1 MHRSRSCGSS
11 VLCVLP
17 RARWTTSVFA
27 VLSRTFKEDEGA
39 SRCKPQGQE
48 TGESLRGEPVG
59 AGEIVSSKAEADE
72 QD

>member
-39 SRCKPQGQE
+39 SPRDKKQ
-48 TGESLRGEPVG
+48 ESLFAVNLLELARLSAAKLRPMRR
-59 AGEIVSSKAEADE
+59 I
-72 QD
+72 